1 MNNEDVFVYRS
12 EFEAVLAELAAR
24 IATLEEQAQADRKRE
39 YLRHASLTRRIREL
53 EAEIAELKKPKP
65 VLIEV
70 D

>member
-12 EFEAVLAELAAR
+12 EFEAVLAELTAR